1 MTDWR
6 TAVPFPVRVIAGA
19 AREMT
24 EILTESYCERCGAKF
39 TFEPPAAGGGPVS
52 RARTV
57 VRGLRNYLVSD
68 SSLDEALAEARRE
81 HERRASGAQLQAFH
95 QTFNFC
101 FSCRQYVCADCWN
114 EAAGRCRTCAPMPGI
129 PDPLDLPARET
140 APDGLQAA
148 AVQAAPPAPA
158 MPTPAPTASP
168 AEAGPRPPLQPPAVA
183 VLPWPAEDRPAPATP
198 AQAADEATAEAEG
211 EAAEAPVA
219 EAAGAPEGVPERE
232 PTAAATPE
240 PEATPGAGAIPE
252 AAAQAQ
258 EPASLG
264 PELEAPAEALPD
276 SEPTAGPISEP
287 VPKTGT
293 APEPQAVPEAVP
305 EHVLP
310 GESVVESTPSAV
322 PAEAPAATPT
332 QERPPSAPTVP
343 EIPRPALRPPQPAP
357 AITPWQVVA
366 PDETPAPPA
375 RVSSPSA
382 NPPAARQEGAGS
394 SMGWLLRRREGAQSQ
409 VSSRITRGVWE
420 ESTRD
425 LVTRPGTGIQACQ
438 SCGLPLSAN
447 ARFCR
452 RCGAPQG

>member
-1 MTDWR
+1 
-6 TAVPFPVRVIAGA
+6 
-19 AREMT
+19 MT

-52 RARTV
+52 RARTI

-114 EAAGRCRTCAPMPGI
+114 EAAGRCRTCAPMPGV
-129 PDPLDLPARET
+129 PDPLDLVALER
-140 APDGLQAA
+140 APDRVQAA
-148 AVQAAPPAPA
+148 AVQAPAPA
-158 MPTPAPTASP
+158 PSLPTPAQTASP
-168 AEAGPRPPLQPPAVA
+168 AEASPRPLLQPPSVP

-198 AQAADEATAEAEG
+198 GQVGAEVPAKAEG

-219 EAAGAPEGVPERE
+219 EAVGAPEPLGAPEAMPEAVPERE
-232 PTAAATPE
+232 ATAAVTPE
-240 PEATPGAGAIPE
+240 PEAAPGAEAIPE
-252 AAAQAQ
+252 TAAQVQA
-258 EPASLG
+258 PGSLG
-264 PELEAPAEALPD
+264 PELEPPAEALPE
-276 SEPTAGPISEP
+276 SEPIAGPISAP
-287 VPKTGT
+287 VPETGT
-293 APEPQAVPEAVP
+293 APEPQAVPETVPKAAP

-310 GESVVESTPSAV
+310 GESVVEPTPSAV
-322 PAEAPAATPT
+322 PAEAPVATPT
-332 QERPPSAPTVP
+332 RERPPSAPPVP
-343 EIPRPALRPPQPAP
+343 EIPRPALRQPQPAP

-375 RVSSPSA
+375 RVPSQSASPTT
-382 NPPAARQEGAGS
+382 ARQAGAGT
-394 SMGWLLRRREGAQSQ
+394 SMGWLLRRREAAQSQ
-409 VSSRITRGVWE
+409 VSARITRSVWE